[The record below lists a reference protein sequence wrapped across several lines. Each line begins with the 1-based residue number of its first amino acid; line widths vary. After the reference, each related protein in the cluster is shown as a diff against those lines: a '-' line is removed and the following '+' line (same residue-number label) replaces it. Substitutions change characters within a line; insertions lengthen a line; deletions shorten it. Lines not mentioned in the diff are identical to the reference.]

1 VLEGGGIGQRRRR
14 LVDLVDLQVGPDRR
28 FEFRARLLELAH
40 GAAERAAE
48 LRQVL
53 GSEDEK
59 GDHEDEDEFLEANVE
74 HDGFR

>member
-1 VLEGGGIGQRRRR
+1 M
-14 LVDLVDLQVGPDRR
+14 
-28 FEFRARLLELAH
+28 ARPR
-40 GAAERAAE
+40 ERP
-48 LRQVL
+48 RQVL